1 MKTHVSRTRLYTETK
16 QLQMLEP
23 IQKANLKTISLD
35 YVLVETLYAYS
46 LLNHINYNKF
56 IYTLLSTSSPF
67 FDAKEK
73 VTTRNL

>member
-1 MKTHVSRTRLYTETK
+1 MKTHVQRTRLYTETK

>member
-1 MKTHVSRTRLYTETK
+1 
-16 QLQMLEP
+16 MLEP

-35 YVLVETLYAYS
+35 YVLVETLYAYL